1 MSGARG
7 RDRLR
12 RAEEAFFLVK
22 AAATHHVG
30 YSGSRRARA
39 HCFAVACRVAL
50 PAAQNVTSALAH
62 PSSPP
67 PLSRAPRAEWA
78 VATRSLLFTV
88 PIGTALHK
96 DIVLLLMLSGRD
108 LIL

>member
-1 MSGARG
+1 MSVCHMAARTST
-7 RDRLR
+7 RQPRVWELVITCR
-12 RAEEAFFLVK
+12 RH
-22 AAATHHVG
+22 AT
-30 YSGSRRARA
+30 
-39 HCFAVACRVAL
+39 L
-50 PAAQNVTSALAH
+50 
-62 PSSPP
+62 P
-67 PLSRAPRAEWA
+67 PLPRAPRAEWA